1 MQALVAVPGSKALA
15 DKLGI
20 EERSLTELEAQRL
33 ELQEARPRI
42 IPHPAAI
49 ASYVRN
55 LAETL
60 EAGDLSQAGD
70 VLRSALAPFSM
81 HPEAGK
87 YRMSG
92 LINLGVSEKIS
103 SGGVI

>member
-1 MQALVAVPGSKALA
+1 MTVPGSKALGERLA
-15 DKLGI
+15 AEEKTLGQ
-20 EERSLTELEAQRL
+20 LEAQRL
-33 ELQEARPRI
+33 QLQEARPKVL
-42 IPHPAAI
+42 PHPAAI
-49 ASYVRN
+49 ARYVVT

-70 VLRSALAPFSM
+70 LLRSALAPFLM
-81 HPEAGK
+81 HPEARG

-92 LINLGVSEKIS
+92 ALNLGVTEKKS